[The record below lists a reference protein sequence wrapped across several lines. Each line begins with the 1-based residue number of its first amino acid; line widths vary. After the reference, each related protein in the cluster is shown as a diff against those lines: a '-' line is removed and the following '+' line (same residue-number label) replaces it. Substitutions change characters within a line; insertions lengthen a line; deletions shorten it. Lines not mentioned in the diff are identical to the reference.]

1 MFTGIIEEI
10 GKIIEIKKTGKNNSL
25 TISCTKILEDIKL
38 GDSIAVNG
46 ICLTVSRFNNNSFTA
61 DVMPVTIQKSNLK
74 TCRNGE
80 FINLERAL
88 QLKSRLG
95 GHLVSGHIDG
105 TGKIISITKYEN
117 AIIFKIQI
125 NPEQRKYMIQEG
137 SICIDGISLTISEL
151 KQDNLTVSI
160 IPETMQNTILQYKKH
175 GDNVNIESDIVGKYL
190 FNFLQNE
197 GKEKSNISMKFLA
210 DNGFI

>member
-10 GKIIEIKKTGKNNSL
+10 GKIKEIQKTGKNNSL
-25 TISCTKILEDIKL
+25 TISCTRILEDIKL

-46 ICLTVSRFNNNSFTA
+46 ICLTVSRFDNMSFTA

-74 TCRNGE
+74 NCRIGE
-80 FINLERAL
+80 FVNLERAL

-105 TGKIISITKYEN
+105 IGKIISITKYEN
-117 AIIFKIQI
+117 ASKFKIQI

-137 SICIDGISLTISEL
+137 SISIDGISLTIAEL
-151 KQDNLTVSI
+151 EQDNLTVSI
-160 IPETMQNTILQYKKH
+160 IPKTMKNTILQYKKL
-175 GDNVNIESDIVGKYL
+175 GDIVNIESDMVGKYL
-190 FNFLQNE
+190 YNFLQNK
-197 GKEKSNISMKFLA
+197 GKAKNNISMQFLA
-210 DNGFI
+210 EHGFI

>member
-10 GKIIEIKKTGKNNSL
+10 GNIKEIKNTGINNSL
-25 TISCTKILEDIKL
+25 TISCTKLLEDIKL

-46 ICLTVSRFNNNSFTA
+46 ICLTVSKFDNKSFTA
-61 DVMPVTIQKSNLK
+61 DVMPVTIQKSNLRN
-74 TCRNGE
+74 CRSGE

-88 QLKSRLG
+88 QLESRIG

-125 NPEQRKYMIQEG
+125 DPELRKYMIPEG
-137 SICIDGISLTISEL
+137 SICIDGISLTIAEL
-151 KQDNLTVSI
+151 ERNHLTVSI
-160 IPETMQNTILQYKKH
+160 IPETMQNTILKYKKI
-175 GDNVNIESDIVGKYL
+175 DDTVNIESDMVGKYL
-190 FNFLQNE
+190 YNFLQDQ
-197 GKEKSNISMKFLA
+197 GKTKSNISMKFLA
-210 DNGFI
+210 ENGFI

>member
-46 ICLTVSRFNNNSFTA
+46 ICLTISKLDNKSFTA
-61 DVMPVTIQKSNLK
+61 DVMPVTFQKSNLK
-74 TCRNGE
+74 NRLNGE
-80 FINLERAL
+80 FLNLERAL

-105 TGKIISITKYEN
+105 TGKITSITKYEN

-125 NPEQRKYMIQEG
+125 DPKLRKYMITEG
-137 SICIDGISLTISEL
+137 SICIDGISLTIAEL
-151 KQDNLTVSI
+151 EQAHFTVSI
-160 IPETMQNTILQYKKH
+160 IPETMQNTILQYKKAS
-175 GDNVNIESDIVGKYL
+175 DTVNIESDMVGKYL
-190 FNFLQNE
+190 YNFLQNE
-197 GKEKSNISMKFLA
+197 GKTKSNISMKFLTEH
-210 DNGFI
+210 GFV